1 MKQLIAAGNL
11 FLKKMDLTD
20 MALVKL
26 CTGSLGVLLG
36 LRAARK
42 HRKGAG
48 FAAGVMFV
56 LTLLPLLAK
65 WINAVTNAD
74 EED

>member
-20 MALVKL
+20 LALVKL

-42 HRKGAG
+42 HRKGTG
-48 FAAGVMFV
+48 FVAGVMFL
-56 LTLLPLLAK
+56 LTLLPILAR
-65 WINAVTNAD
+65 WVDAVTTAD

>member
-20 MALVKL
+20 MALV
-26 CTGSLGVLLG
+26 
-36 LRAARK
+36 
-42 HRKGAG
+42 KGAG